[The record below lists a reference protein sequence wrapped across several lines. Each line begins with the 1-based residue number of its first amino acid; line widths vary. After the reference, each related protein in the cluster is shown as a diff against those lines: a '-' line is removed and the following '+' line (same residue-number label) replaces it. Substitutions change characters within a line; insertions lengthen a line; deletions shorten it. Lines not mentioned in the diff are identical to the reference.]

1 MASGKNN
8 FLSDY
13 LSFNGRL
20 GRRDCIIRQT
30 ILAFLIVIAAFLSEY
45 LPDSVR
51 KPLLA
56 VVFVVAIVGSIST
69 NIRRYHDTDRRGWY
83 LLLALVPILNL
94 YFGIYLLWCVPGTDG
109 PNRFGESNDLPDRLS
124 L

>member
-8 FLSDY
+8 YLSDY

-30 ILAFLIVIAAFLSEY
+30 IFAFCIVVVAYLSEY
-45 LPDSVR
+45 LPDLVR

-56 VVFVVAIVGSIST
+56 VVFVVAFTGSIST
-69 NIRRYHDTDRRGWY
+69 TIRRYHDTDRRGWY
-83 LLLALVPILNL
+83 FLLSLVPILNF
-94 YFGIYLLWCVPGTDG
+94 YFGIYLLWCVPGTAG
-109 PNRFGESNDLPDRLS
+109 PNRFGESPIHT
-124 L
+124 